1 MRSLVIG
8 ATRGLGRSLAELL
21 AKNHH
26 DLFLVSSNARDL
38 APLAADLTSRYGVRA
53 FYLACDLAA
62 PDPAALHA
70 EVKARLGGIE
80 NLFYIAGLS
89 LRDRDSPPIADET
102 ALRLVNVNLTSAIR
116 LVNVFFAELAAQHGA
131 NIVGIGSVAAAR
143 GRRINSIYGAA
154 KRGLE
159 GYFEALRHRLAGQ
172 ACKVQFYRAGYLK
185 TGKTGGRKRF
195 LPALAPDAAAS
206 VIVANLGKDLGAVY
220 LPRWWGA
227 VTVILRL
234 LPWAAFKRLDI

>member
-8 ATRGLGRSLAELL
+8 ATAGLGRSLTECL
-21 AKNHH
+21 ARNRH
-26 DLFLVSSNARDL
+26 DLFLVSSDAGDL

-89 LRDRDSPPIADET
+89 LRDRDSPPVTDET
-102 ALRLVNVNLTSAIR
+102 ALRLVNVNLTSAVR
-116 LVNVFFAELAAQHGA
+116 LVNVFFAELAATPGA
-131 NIVGIGSVAAAR
+131 NIVGIGSIAAVR
-143 GRRINSIYGAA
+143 GRSSNSIYGAA

-172 ACKVQFYRAGYLK
+172 NCRVQFYRAGYLK
-185 TGKTGGRKRF
+185 SDKTAGERRL
-195 LPALAPDAAAS
+195 LPPLEPDDAAAA
-206 VIVANLGKDLGAVY
+206 IVANLGKDLGAVY

-227 VTVILRL
+227 VAAILL
-234 LPWAAFKRLDI
+234 LMPWAVFKRLGI

>member
-26 DLFLVSSNARDL
+26 DLFLVSSKERDL
-38 APLAADLTSRYGVRA
+38 APLAADLASRYGVRA

-89 LRDRDSPPIADET
+89 LRDAPPVTDEL
-102 ALRLVNVNLTSAIR
+102 ALRLVNVNLTSAVR
-116 LVNVFFAELAAQHGA
+116 LVNLFFAELAGTPGA

-143 GRRINSIYGAA
+143 GRRINSVYGAA

-185 TGKTGGRKRF
+185 TDKTAEQKRF
-195 LPALAPDAAAS
+195 LPALEPDAAAS

-227 VTVILRL
+227 VTTILRL